1 MHFFDVENEMSE
13 MLRILMKFSVLPKRD
28 ETIHCSSFWNEN
40 ATILF
45 QEKPEQI
52 PECLQLIQ

>member
-1 MHFFDVENEMSE
+1 MKNEMSE
-13 MLRILMKFSVLPKRD
+13 MSWILMKFSVLPKRD

-45 QEKPEQI
+45 QEKPEQS